1 MDKWQEIWN
10 KSNRID
16 DYILETLIKADGF
29 DSGAGSFT
37 LKNWK
42 IYTQQLYNKLSVKSN
57 ESVYDIGCGSG
68 AFLYPLY
75 LSNIKVGGVDY
86 SSRLIDL
93 ANRVMKN
100 SDFQQIEASKIDFKV
115 KYDFVISHSVFHY
128 FSNLKYAE
136 EVIKKML
143 LKSTKRIGIFDIND
157 KSKKSEYDE
166 IRMGKMNKHEYAQ
179 KYEGLDHLF
188 YEKKWF
194 ERIAKKYGVEIK
206 IFDQKFKGYSN
217 SKLRFN
223 VIMTK

>member
-10 KSNRID
+10 TTDRID
-16 DYILETLIKADGF
+16 DHILEALIKADGF

-42 IYTQQLYNKLSVKSN
+42 TYTQEFYNILSIKSN
-57 ESVYDIGCGSG
+57 ESVFDVGCGSG
-68 AFLYPLY
+68 AFLYTLY
-75 LSNIKVGGVDY
+75 LSNNKVGGIDY
-86 SSRLIDL
+86 SLPLIDL

-100 SDFQQIEASKIDFKV
+100 CDFQQIEAKKLDFEI

-128 FSNLKYAE
+128 FKNLEYAE
-136 EVIKKML
+136 DVIKRML
-143 LKSTKRIGIFDIND
+143 LKSTKSIGIFDIND
-157 KSKKSEYDE
+157 KTKESEYNQ
-166 IRMGKMNKHEYAQ
+166 IRMGKMNEREYAQ
-179 KYEGLDHLF
+179 KYKGLDHLF

-194 ERIAKKYGVEIK
+194 KEIAKKYEVEIK

-223 VIMTK
+223 VVMTK

>member
-1 MDKWQEIWN
+1 MNKWEEIWN
-10 KSNRID
+10 KSDRVD

-29 DSGAGSFT
+29 DIGSGSFI

-42 IYTQQLYNKLSVKSN
+42 IYTQEFYNKLSIKPS
-57 ESVYDIGCGSG
+57 ESVYDVGCGSG

-75 LSNIKVGGVDY
+75 ISNIKVGGVDY
-86 SSRLIDL
+86 SSPLVDL

-100 SDFQQIEASKIDFKV
+100 SDFETSEASKIDFKIKFDHV
-115 KYDFVISHSVFHY
+115 FSHSVFHY
-128 FSNLKYAE
+128 FVDLDYAE

-143 LKSTKRIGIFDIND
+143 LKSTKSIGIFDIND
-157 KSKKSEYDE
+157 MSKKQEYHKT
-166 IRMGKMNKHEYAQ
+166 RMGGMNKEEYIQ

-188 YEKKWF
+188 YEKRWF
-194 ERIAKKYGVEIK
+194 EEIAEKYSVNIE
-206 IFDQKFKGYSN
+206 IFDQTFKDYSN